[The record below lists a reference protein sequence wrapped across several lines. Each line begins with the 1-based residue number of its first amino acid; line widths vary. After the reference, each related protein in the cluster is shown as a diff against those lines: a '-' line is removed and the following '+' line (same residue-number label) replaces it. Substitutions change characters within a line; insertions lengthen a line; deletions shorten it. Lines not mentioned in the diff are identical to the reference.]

1 MMTKTRKDFI
11 STRLWLQ
18 NVMTNDV
25 ILCGV
30 SALEYLEMFSGFF
43 DEAIIDVYSI
53 QKGLYNNIN
62 YNIVDSYDDIDY
74 FISDNVCCTTFE
86 QTINDMLSD
95 FENTDEMAL
104 TEALSNYYYSHN
116 ESFEGLNIKPE
127 NKDTFEQLKQPVI
140 DYYGG

>member
-1 MMTKTRKDFI
+1 MTKTRKDFI

-53 QKGLYNNIN
+53 QKGSLLSPALPMLQLSIPA
-62 YNIVDSYDDIDY
+62 DS
-74 FISDNVCCTTFE
+74 
-86 QTINDMLSD
+86 
-95 FENTDEMAL
+95 
-104 TEALSNYYYSHN
+104 
-116 ESFEGLNIKPE
+116 
-127 NKDTFEQLKQPVI
+127 
-140 DYYGG
+140 

>member
-1 MMTKTRKDFI
+1 MKTKTRKDFI

-18 NVMTNDV
+18 DVMTNDV

-43 DEAIIDVYSI
+43 DEAIIDVYSTR
-53 QKGLYNNIN
+53 KGVYENIN
-62 YNIVDSYDDIDY
+62 YNIVDSYDNIDY
-74 FISDNVCCTTFE
+74 FISDNICCTTFE
-86 QTINDMLSD
+86 QTINDMLRD
-95 FENTDEMAL
+95 FENNDEMAL

-116 ESFEGLNIKPE
+116 ESFAGLNIMPE

-140 DYYGG
+140 DYYRG